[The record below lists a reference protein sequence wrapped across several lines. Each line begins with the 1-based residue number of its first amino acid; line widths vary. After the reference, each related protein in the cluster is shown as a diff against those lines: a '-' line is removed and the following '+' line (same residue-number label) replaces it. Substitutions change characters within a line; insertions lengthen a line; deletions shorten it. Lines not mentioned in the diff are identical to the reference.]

1 MTQER
6 LSLGKKGEELAIA
19 QLKALKYKILE
30 RNFKCPLGEIDIIA
44 RDKNT
49 LVFVEVKT
57 RATRDFGGPAA
68 AVDWRKQRQLSKVAL
83 TYLNMKTR
91 ATRDF
96 GGPAAAVDGR
106 KQRQLSKVALTYLNQ
121 KKLSNVPARFDV
133 VAVELISPFPR
144 IEVIPNAFE
153 LCYE

>member
-6 LSLGKKGEELAIA
+6 LSLGKKGEDLAVG

-44 RDKNT
+44 RDKST

-83 TYLNMKTR
+83 TYLNK
-91 ATRDF
+91 
-96 GGPAAAVDGR
+96 
-106 KQRQLSKVALTYLNQ
+106 

-133 VAVELISPFPR
+133 VAVELIPPFPR
-144 IEVIPNAFE
+144 IEVIRNAFE

>member
-6 LSLGKKGEELAIA
+6 LSLGKKGEELAVG
-19 QLKALKYKILE
+19 QLKALRYKILE
-30 RNFKCPLGEIDIIA
+30 RNFKCSLGEIDVIA

-68 AVDWRKQRQLSKVAL
+68 AVHERKQRQLSKVAL
-83 TYLNMKTR
+83 
-91 ATRDF
+91 
-96 GGPAAAVDGR
+96 V
-106 KQRQLSKVALTYLNQ
+106 YLNQ
-121 KKLSNVPARFDV
+121 KKLFNIPARFDV
-133 VAVELISPFPR
+133 VAVELLSPSPR
-144 IEVIPNAFE
+144 IEVIQNAFD

>member
-6 LSLGKKGEELAIA
+6 LSLGKKGEELAIG

-30 RNFKCPLGEIDIIA
+30 RNFKCPQGEIDIIA
-44 RDKNT
+44 RDKST

-83 TYLNMKTR
+83 TYLNK
-91 ATRDF
+91 
-96 GGPAAAVDGR
+96 
-106 KQRQLSKVALTYLNQ
+106 

-133 VAVELISPFPR
+133 VAVELIPPFPR

>member
-6 LSLGKKGEELAIA
+6 LSLGKKGEELAIG
-19 QLKALKYKILE
+19 QLKVLKYKILE
-30 RNFKCPLGEIDIIA
+30 RNFKCSLGEIDIIA
-44 RDKNT
+44 RDKST

-83 TYLNMKTR
+83 TYLNK
-91 ATRDF
+91 
-96 GGPAAAVDGR
+96 
-106 KQRQLSKVALTYLNQ
+106 

-133 VAVELISPFPR
+133 VAVELIPPSPR

>member
-6 LSLGKKGEELAIA
+6 LSLGKKGEELAVI
-19 QLKALKYKILE
+19 QLKALKYKVLQ

-57 RATRDFGGPAA
+57 RATKDFGGPAA
-68 AVDWRKQRQLSKVAL
+68 AV
-83 TYLNMKTR
+83 NE
-91 ATRDF
+91 
-96 GGPAAAVDGR
+96 R

-121 KKLSNVPARFDV
+121 KRLTNVPARFDV
-133 VAVELISPFPR
+133 VAIEFIPPSPQ
-144 IEVIPNAFE
+144 IEVIRNAFE
-153 LCYE
+153 LCYG

>member
-6 LSLGKKGEELAIA
+6 LSLGKKGEDLAIA

-30 RNFKCPLGEIDIIA
+30 RNYKCPLGEIDIIA
-44 RDKNT
+44 REKDM

-68 AVDWRKQRQLSKVAL
+68 AV
-83 TYLNMKTR
+83 NE
-91 ATRDF
+91 
-96 GGPAAAVDGR
+96 R

-121 KKLSNVPARFDV
+121 KKLTKFPARFDV
-133 VAVELISPFPR
+133 VAIELIPPSPR
-144 IEVIPNAFE
+144 IEVIRNAFE
-153 LCYE
+153 LCYG